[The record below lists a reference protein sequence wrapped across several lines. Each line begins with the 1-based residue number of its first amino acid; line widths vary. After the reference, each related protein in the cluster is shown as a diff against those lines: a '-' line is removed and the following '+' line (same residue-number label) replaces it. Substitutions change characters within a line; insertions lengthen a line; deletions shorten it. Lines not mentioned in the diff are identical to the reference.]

1 MGAVLLAAGAGRRM
15 RGGDK
20 LLEPL
25 AEGPLLRA
33 LADRLTQA
41 AIAPLA
47 ATLPCDTGSGGG
59 SGGARAQALTGSAIE
74 RLETPDAAEGMSAS
88 LRRAARWAGGLGLTG
103 LMIVPADMPELT
115 AADFAALHAA
125 FCAAPEQTLRATA
138 ADGTPGHP
146 VVFPAH
152 LFSAL
157 TALSGDQGARA
168 ILARHA
174 PRHLPLPARHALTDL
189 DTPEAWAAWRAQRR

>member
-20 LLEPL
+20 LLEPV
-25 AEGPLLRA
+25 AQGPLLRV

-41 AIAPLA
+41 AVAPLA
-47 ATLPCDTGSGGG
+47 ATLPCGMGRGL
-59 SGGARAQALTGSAIE
+59 ARADVLTGSAVE
-74 RLETPDAAEGMSAS
+74 VLETPDATEGMSAS
-88 LRRAARWAGGLGLTG
+88 LRRAALWAGDQGLAG

-125 FCAAPEQTLRATA
+125 FCAAPERALRATA

-146 VVFPAH
+146 VVFPAQ
-152 LFSAL
+152 LFPAL
-157 TALSGDQGARA
+157 ASLSGDQGARA

-174 PRHLPLPARHALTDL
+174 PRLLPLPARHALTDL
-189 DTPEAWAAWRAQRR
+189 DTPEAWAAWRAEQR